1 MDPLVLL
8 EKAFFVGK
16 WIYDQLNMMP
26 ENKSEAQALAG
37 RILRLSGVA
46 NFLKSEVK
54 QKSGSPSSQL
64 SPEVQDCLT
73 HVEAFF
79 AELEAM
85 LRAHNGAAYSGGTG
99 GFFGKVKAAVAKAKE
114 FFGAENWKEQLDAAN
129 SKVTEVLG
137 DLETSIAAQGLVL
150 NIGTAAVMQGLMSE
164 VKKEHVDILELK
176 SMMKKLLRDRGSSP
190 PAAAFRDIPCYKAS
204 DIKIIRPI
212 GEGGNSNV
220 FLARYPHGVKEVVYK
235 KRAYA
240 YFPLVIAVIFP
251 SCLNLTPSCSESP
264 RCRTHRPSCL

>member
-1 MDPLVLL
+1 MDPLDLL
-8 EKAFFVGK
+8 EKAFAVGK
-16 WIYDQLNMMP
+16 WIYDQLNMMQ

-46 NFLKSEVK
+46 NFLQSELSQVK
-54 QKSGSPSSQL
+54 HKSGSPSSQL
-64 SPEVQDCLT
+64 SPEVQHCLK

-85 LRAHNGAAYSGGTG
+85 LRAHNGAAYSG

-137 DLETSIAAQGLVL
+137 DLETSIAAQGLVI
-150 NIGTAAVMQGLMSE
+150 NIETAAVVQGIMSE
-164 VKKEHVDILELK
+164 VQREHIDVLEMKGGISEMK
-176 SMMKKLLRDRGSSP
+176 SMMEKLLRDRGSSS
-190 PAAAFRDIPCYKAS
+190 AAAASHDIPCYKAS
-204 DIKIIRPI
+204 DITIIRPI

-235 KRAYA
+235 KRAY
-240 YFPLVIAVIFP
+240 FPLTVAVNDVLL
-251 SCLNLTPSCSESP
+251 SC
-264 RCRTHRPSCL
+264 

>member
-1 MDPLVLL
+1 MDPLDLL
-8 EKAFFVGK
+8 EKAFAVGK
-16 WIYDQLNMMP
+16 WIYDQLNMMQ

-46 NFLKSEVK
+46 GYLKSQVNH
-54 QKSGSPSSQL
+54 KSGSPSSQL
-64 SPEVQDCLT
+64 SPEVQHCLT

-85 LRAHNGAAYSGGTG
+85 LRAHNGAAYSGG
-99 GFFGKVKAAVAKAKE
+99 FFKSAVAKAKE
-114 FFGAENWKEQLDAAN
+114 FFGSGKWKEQLSAAN

-137 DLETSIAAQGLVL
+137 DLETSIAAQGLVI
-150 NIGTAAVMQGLMSE
+150 NIETAAVVQGIMSE
-164 VKKEHVDILELK
+164 VQREHIDVLEMKGGISEMK
-176 SMMKKLLRDRGSSP
+176 SMMEKLLRDRGSSS
-190 PAAAFRDIPCYKAS
+190 AAAASRDIPCYTAS
-204 DIKIIRPI
+204 DITIIRPI

-240 YFPLVIAVIFP
+240 YFPLLIAVILL
-251 SCLNLTPSCSESP
+251 SCLKLTPSCSESP
-264 RCRTHRPSCL
+264 RC

>member
-1 MDPLVLL
+1 MDPLDLL
-8 EKAFFVGK
+8 EKAFSVGK
-16 WIYDQLNMMP
+16 WIYDQLNMMQ

-37 RILRLSGVA
+37 RVLRLSGVA

-54 QKSGSPSSQL
+54 QTSGSPSSQL
-64 SPEVQDCLT
+64 SPPVQDCLT

-85 LRAHNGAAYSGGTG
+85 LRAHNGAAYSG

-137 DLETSIAAQGLVL
+137 DLETSIAAQGLVV

-164 VKKEHVDILELK
+164 VKKEHVDILEMK
-176 SMMKKLLRDRGSSP
+176 SMMEKLLRDRGSSS
-190 PAAAFRDIPCYKAS
+190 AAAASRDIPCYKAS
-204 DIKIIRPI
+204 DITIIRPI

-240 YFPLVIAVIFP
+240 YFPLVIAVILL
-251 SCLNLTPSCSESP
+251 SCLKLTPSCSESP
-264 RCRTHRPSCL
+264 RC

>member
-1 MDPLVLL
+1 MDPLDLL
-8 EKAFFVGK
+8 EKAFAVGK
-16 WIYDQLNMMP
+16 WIYDQLNMMQ

-46 NFLKSEVK
+46 GYLKSQVNH
-54 QKSGSPSSQL
+54 KSGSPSSQL
-64 SPEVQDCLT
+64 SPEVQACLT

-85 LRAHNGAAYSGGTG
+85 LRAHNGAAYSG

-137 DLETSIAAQGLVL
+137 DLETSIAAQGLVVS
-150 NIGTAAVMQGLMSE
+150 IGTAAVMQGLMSE
-164 VKKEHVDILELK
+164 VKKEHVDVLEMKVGMFEMK
-176 SMMKKLLRDRGSSP
+176 SMMEKLLRDRGSSS
-190 PAAAFRDIPCYKAS
+190 PAAAFRDMPCYKAS
-204 DIKIIRPI
+204 DITITRPI

-240 YFPLVIAVIFP
+240 YFPLVIAVILL
-251 SCLNLTPSCSESP
+251 SCLKLTPSCSESP
-264 RCRTHRPSCL
+264 RC

>member
-16 WIYDQLNMMP
+16 WIYDQLNLMP

-64 SPEVQDCLT
+64 LPAVQDCLT

-85 LRAHNGAAYSGGTG
+85 LRAHNGAAYSG

-137 DLETSIAAQGLVL
+137 DLETSIAAQGLVV

-164 VKKEHVDILELK
+164 VKKEHVEILEMK

-190 PAAAFRDIPCYKAS
+190 PAANFRDMPCYKAS
-204 DIKIIRPI
+204 DITITRPI

-240 YFPLVIAVIFP
+240 YFPLVIAVILL
-251 SCLNLTPSCSESP
+251 SCLKLTPSCSESP
-264 RCRTHRPSCL
+264 RC

>member
-1 MDPLVLL
+1 MDPLELL
-8 EKAFFVGK
+8 EKAFAVGK
-16 WIYDQLNMMP
+16 WIYDQFNMMQ

-46 NFLKSEVK
+46 NFLQSELSQVK
-54 QKSGSPSSQL
+54 HKSGSPSSQL
-64 SPEVQDCLT
+64 SPEVQACLT

-85 LRAHNGAAYSGGTG
+85 LRAHNGAAYSGGSG

-129 SKVTEVLG
+129 SKVTDVLV
-137 DLETSIAAQGLVL
+137 DLETSIAAQGLVVS
-150 NIGTAAVMQGLMSE
+150 IGTAAVMQGLMSE
-164 VKKEHVDILELK
+164 VKKEHVDILEMK
-176 SMMKKLLRDRGSSP
+176 SMIEKLLRDRGSSA
-190 PAAAFRDIPCYKAS
+190 PAPAPAPRDIPCYKAS
-204 DIKIIRPI
+204 DITIIRPI

-240 YFPLVIAVIFP
+240 YFPLVIAVILL
-251 SCLNLTPSCSESP
+251 SCLKITPSCSESP
-264 RCRTHRPSCL
+264 RC